1 MRSFDS
7 LEPPET
13 RYAKSGDL
21 NIAYQVIGEGPLD
34 LVYTGSWTNQ
44 IEHAWELPSYSRF
57 LERLASFSRLITF
70 DKRGSGLSDRI
81 AGTPT
86 LEERM
91 DDLRAV
97 LDALGSER
105 AALFGSSEGGVLSAV
120 FAATYPERTTALVLF
135 SSMARMQRTEEH
147 PWGWTPEI
155 FEAVLDYIEH
165 RWGSGEV
172 AAACPD
178 AGEAEAFR
186 RWHGRLERLVG
197 TPGSVRAMM
206 EWNWAID
213 IRPLLATITVPTLV
227 LHRAEEVWVEP
238 GCGRYLADHIPGARF
253 VEIPGRD
260 HYPYLEPVEPT
271 LDEIER
277 FLTGAR
283 HEPVGERVLATVL
296 FTDLVGSTERAAE
309 LGDRRWRELL
319 DRHDAVATAELERFD
334 GRVVKSLGD
343 GLLATFDGPA
353 RAIRCARAIVDA
365 LAALG
370 LELRA
375 GIHTGE
381 CERRGNDLG
390 GIAVH
395 IGARVAACA
404 GAGEVLVSGTVKDL
418 VFGSGIEFE
427 DRGSRSLKGV
437 PGEWRVFAAAPG
449 T

>member
-1 MRSFDS
+1 V
-7 LEPPET
+7 EPPET

-21 NIAYQVIGEGPLD
+21 SIAYQVIGEGPLD

-44 IEHAWELPSYSRF
+44 IEYAWELPSYRRF
-57 LERLASFSRLITF
+57 LERLASFSRLISF

-97 LDALGSER
+97 LDAVASER
-105 AALFGSSEGGVLSAV
+105 AALLGSSEGGVLSAM
-120 FAATYPERTTALVLF
+120 FAASHPERTHALVLF
-135 SSMARMQRTEEH
+135 SSMARLQRTDDH
-147 PWGWTPEI
+147 PWGWTPEV

-172 AAACPD
+172 VAACPD
-178 AGEAEAFR
+178 AAEDEAFR
-186 RWHGRLERLVG
+186 HWHGRLERLVG
-197 TPGSVRAMM
+197 TPGSVRAML
-206 EWNWAID
+206 EWIWAID
-213 IRPLLATITVPTLV
+213 IRPLLATIAVPTLV

-253 VEIPGRD
+253 VGIPGRD
-260 HYPYLEPVEPT
+260 HYPYLEPVELT
-271 LDEIER
+271 LEEIER
-277 FLTGAR
+277 FLTGTR
-283 HEPVGERVLATVL
+283 HEPVGERVLTTVL
-296 FTDLVGSTERAAE
+296 FTDVVRSTERAAE
-309 LGDRRWRELL
+309 LGDGRWRELL
-319 DRHDAVATAELERFD
+319 DRHDAVSAAELERF
-334 GRVVKSLGD
+334 GGHVVKSLGD

-353 RAIRCARAIVDA
+353 RAVRCARAVVEA
-365 LAALG
+365 LAGLG

-381 CERRGNDLG
+381 CERRGDDLG

-395 IGARVAACA
+395 IGARVADCA
-404 GAGEVLVSGTVKDL
+404 GPGEVLVSGTVKDL
-418 VFGSGIEFE
+418 VFGSGLEFE
-427 DRGSRSLKGV
+427 DRGSRTLKGV
-437 PGEWRVFAAAPG
+437 PGEWRLFAAVPG